1 MDTGMEKAP
10 ARVARRVRHELR
22 FRQLDVTRV
31 EDITPAMR
39 RITLAGPDLAGFTS
53 LSFDD
58 HMKLFFPEPGAPLAL
73 PVAGPNGVVFPEGQP
88 RPPARDYTPRRYD
101 EAAGIL
107 EIDFALHENGPAT
120 DWASRA
126 RPGDRIGLGGPRGS
140 FVIPM
145 DFDWHL
151 LVGDETAL
159 PAIGRRL
166 EELPEGSHALVIA
179 EVAGPA
185 EEQVWRSQAKLDLRW
200 VHRGRVPPGQG
211 SGLEEALRALTLP
224 DGEGYAWVACES
236 LVAKRLRQILVERHG
251 LPKERIKAAGYWK
264 LGAAGAHE
272 THND

>member
-1 MDTGMEKAP
+1 MDTGMEKPP

-179 EVAGPA
+179 EVAGPE
-185 EEQVWRSQAKLDLRW
+185 EEQVWRSQAKLDLCW